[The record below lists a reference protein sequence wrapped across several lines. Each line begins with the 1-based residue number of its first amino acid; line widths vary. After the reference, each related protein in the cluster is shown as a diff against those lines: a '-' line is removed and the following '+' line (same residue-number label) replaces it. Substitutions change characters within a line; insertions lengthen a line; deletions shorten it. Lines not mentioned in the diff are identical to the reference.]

1 MPLVASHQNVE
12 PLMDTGIHGIAVS
25 GLLTHSDNPTELIKH
40 LNENYMSTFKI
51 GDKSLASRLFF
62 RNRKIWFQS
71 EMEEAILASGS
82 RNGYSSIKRID
93 LETEQMLLYH
103 ISPHIHL
110 LPNTSG
116 ARNAKKLFFA
126 ATGKRSLR
134 TNWLKLEIHPDPKY
148 LMPDAI
154 ETLKATEALAKAL
167 SFYPTFTLILFYAN
181 I

>member
-1 MPLVASHQNVE
+1 LKGIARFYKKLKQQRVEIPIYAIGGITSNVE

-116 ARNAKKLFFA
+116 ARNAKKLF
-126 ATGKRSLR
+126 LR
-134 TNWLKLEIHPDPKY
+134 QL
-148 LMPDAI
+148 AR
-154 ETLKATEALAKAL
+154 EALE
-167 SFYPTFTLILFYAN
+167 PTG
-181 I
+181 